1 MSAFPCLAAKRL
13 RQYTEKDEQEILRGV
28 NQKDLKAWETL
39 YASYYAALCS
49 YADGIVKDSDTAQ
62 DIVQDTLIR
71 IWNSDRTFPDIKEL
85 TWYLYRS
92 TYNNALFH
100 LRTQASRQNIL
111 RKMVAEEVELP
122 DEQFALTVREELI
135 RQLYVYIEDLPEE
148 RKKILLMS
156 IQGHSGNEIADLLG
170 ISINTVKT
178 QKNRGFKYLREKLK
192 DSVLLFL
199 L

>member
-1 MSAFPCLAAKRL
+1 MALN
-13 RQYTEKDEQEILRGV
+13 EQEILRGV
-28 NQKDLKAWETL
+28 NQKDLKARETL

>member
-1 MSAFPCLAAKRL
+1 MHYRQNWQGILSICRKAGKLAMGL
-13 RQYTEKDEQEILRGV
+13 EPTKDAMYRG
-28 NQKDLKAWETL
+28 T
-39 YASYYAALCS
+39 
-49 YADGIVKDSDTAQ
+49 
-62 DIVQDTLIR
+62 
-71 IWNSDRTFPDIKEL
+71 PDIKEL

>member
-1 MSAFPCLAAKRL
+1 MALN
-13 RQYTEKDEQEILRGV
+13 EQEILRGV

-170 ISINTVKT
+170 ISINMVKT

>member
-1 MSAFPCLAAKRL
+1 MALN
-13 RQYTEKDEQEILRGV
+13 EQEILRGV

-178 QKNRGFKYLREKLK
+178 QKNWGFKYLREKLK

>member
-1 MSAFPCLAAKRL
+1 MSIDA
-13 RQYTEKDEQEILRGV
+13 QEILRGV
-28 NQKDLKAWETL
+28 NLKDLKAWEKL

-49 YADGIVKDSDTAQ
+49 YVHGIVKDRDTAQ
-62 DIVQDTLIR
+62 DIVQDTLIK
-71 IWNSDRTFPDIKEL
+71 IWNSERKFSDIKEL

-92 TYNNALFH
+92 AYNNAVFY
-100 LRTQASRQNIL
+100 LRTLNNRQDIL
-111 RKMVAEEVELP
+111 RKLDIQEFEMPE
-122 DEQFALTVREELI
+122 EQFARTVQEELV

-148 RKKILLMS
+148 RKKILLLG
-156 IQGHSGNEIADLLG
+156 IQGYSGNEIAEILG

-178 QKNRGFKYLREKLK
+178 QKSRGFKYLREKLK

>member
-1 MSAFPCLAAKRL
+1 MALN
-13 RQYTEKDEQEILRGV
+13 EQEILRGV

-111 RKMVAEEVELP
+111 RKMVAEEVE
-122 DEQFALTVREELI
+122 F
-135 RQLYVYIEDLPEE
+135 YIEDLPEE

>member
-1 MSAFPCLAAKRL
+1 MPCSIFVPR
-13 RQYTEKDEQEILRGV
+13 
-28 NQKDLKAWETL
+28 
-39 YASYYAALCS
+39 
-49 YADGIVKDSDTAQ
+49 
-62 DIVQDTLIR
+62 
-71 IWNSDRTFPDIKEL
+71 
-85 TWYLYRS
+85 
-92 TYNNALFH
+92 
-100 LRTQASRQNIL
+100 ASRQNIL

>member
-1 MSAFPCLAAKRL
+1 MGDRKNVFYKIIPCFNYIYKYPLFLFSETNRKKVDGAN
-13 RQYTEKDEQEILRGV
+13 EQEILRGV

-92 TYNNALFH
+92 TYNNALFY
-100 LRTQASRQNIL
+100 LRTQASRRI
-111 RKMVAEEVELP
+111 
-122 DEQFALTVREELI
+122 FYVRW
-135 RQLYVYIEDLPEE
+135 
-148 RKKILLMS
+148 
-156 IQGHSGNEIADLLG
+156 
-170 ISINTVKT
+170 
-178 QKNRGFKYLREKLK
+178 
-192 DSVLLFL
+192 
-199 L
+199 